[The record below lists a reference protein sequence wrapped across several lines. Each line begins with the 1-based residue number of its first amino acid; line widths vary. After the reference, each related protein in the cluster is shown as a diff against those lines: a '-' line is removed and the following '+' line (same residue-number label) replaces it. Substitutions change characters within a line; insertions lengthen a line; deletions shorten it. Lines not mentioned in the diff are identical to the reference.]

1 MQVSTDN
8 STIGCAIVGGQKP
21 IDFKISNSPEFFNIL
36 SKSLYSNPKLAVIR
50 EILCNAWD
58 AQIESG
64 TNKVVDIT
72 ITNDSISIRDY
83 GKGIPKE
90 KMGEIYGIYGGS
102 TKQNQDNQTGGFG
115 LGCKAPFAL
124 VDNFEVTSYS
134 NGIKTIYQLNKASIS
149 TDGKPAIIPIL
160 SHPTDESGLEVKLQT
175 DYSTIVA
182 LHEYARELI
191 QLNNI
196 PTNINGSL
204 VENLIPFDHFL
215 LTPDTFS
222 IFNTNINVKYG
233 NVFYP
238 IPCEPEI
245 ENEYQKVD
253 NIRKKFHYWSKLIL
267 KAEPNSLAI
276 SPSRESLHL
285 CDKTLNTLKKLL
297 RDFIN
302 QFKDIDIDVYKYIN
316 KKNEEVIE
324 ETQNVFFKFPNLR
337 TNFRHINNY
346 EDYIKYLA
354 EEEFYNTFPYSKFK
368 LIQQNSIEYGTKK
381 GFIDKHLA
389 KSILSHKKYNYT
401 LWFLKN
407 IIKPLFRAEKYE
419 VNLKNIYVCHTN
431 KLEKSKSFITN
442 ICKTKQQF
450 FSNDFSLLK
459 KIVIFC
465 DNKAFF
471 NKLIEEDE
479 ADFKA
484 CIFYHTSKNQKK
496 NEKAKEFFK
505 RMKYSIKE
513 VNAPVIIKG
522 PNTRVKKEKS
532 LKTFE
537 VCSLDKGLRI
547 DNFFRFYILANSFNL
562 KDENEIAKYKAV
574 VYVPKKDL
582 DKWYID
588 NLNNETW
595 TFIAIEYGKD
605 ILVVTKQS
613 TFNNLISRGL
623 KNYKEYIKE
632 ELYKKIKN
640 NPRLK
645 RAVSCDES
653 KFIKLDYYH
662 KSLVDFFE
670 LCSLNNLDIP
680 SYPFI
685 LEWKKFKKYKKLLD
699 VCRTLRVTDK
709 ISMAKDVAKF
719 IKDFQRNQFRYF
731 DVNSLSN
738 EKLSERDIYLIKNI
752 LFKRTPL

>member
-64 TNKVVDIT
+64 TDKIVDIT

-134 NGIKTIYQLNKASIS
+134 NGVKTIYQLNKASVS
-149 TDGKPAIIPIL
+149 TNGKPAIIPIF
-160 SHPTDESGLEVKLQT
+160 SHPTDESGLEVKLQA
-175 DYSTIVA
+175 DFSTITT
-182 LHEYARELI
+182 LTNYAKELI
-191 QLNNI
+191 RLNNI
-196 PTNINGSL
+196 PTKINGSL

-215 LTPDTFS
+215 MIVENFN
-222 IFNTNINVKYG
+222 IFNDYIYVKYG

-238 IPCEPEI
+238 ISNTPEI
-245 ENEYQKVD
+245 ETEYQKIEYICE
-253 NIRKKFHYWSKLIL
+253 NYNYWSKLII

-285 CDKTLNTLKKLL
+285 CDKTFNTLKKLL

-302 QFKDIDIDVYKYIN
+302 QFKDIDTDIHKYLN

-324 ETQNVFFKFPNLR
+324 ENQSVFFKLPNL
-337 TNFRHINNY
+337 TFKSPYINSY
-346 EDYIKYLA
+346 EDYVKHQT
-354 EEEFYNTFPYSKFK
+354 EKKFYNCSWSKFE
-368 LIQQNSIEYGTKK
+368 LIKQNSIEFGVKK

-389 KSILSHKKYNYT
+389 KSIYSYKGYDYT
-401 LWFLKN
+401 SWFLKN
-407 IIKPLFRAEKYE
+407 IVKPLFRAEKYG
-419 VNLKNIYVCHTN
+419 VDLKNIYICHTN
-431 KLEKSKSFITN
+431 KPDKSKSFVTN
-442 ICKTKQQF
+442 ICKNKQQF
-450 FSNDFSLLK
+450 SNNDFSLLN
-459 KIVIFC
+459 KIVVFC
-465 DNKAFF
+465 NNKSFF

-484 CIFYHTSKNQKK
+484 CIFYHASKNQKK

-513 VNAPVIIKG
+513 VNAPIIKG
-522 PNTRVKKEKS
+522 SNIKTKKEKQ
-532 LKTFE
+532 LKVFE
-537 VCSLDKGLRI
+537 VCPLSEGIRI
-547 DNFFRFYILANSFNL
+547 DGFFRFYLLTNNFSF
-562 KDENEIAKYKAV
+562 KDENEITKYKAI
-574 VYVPKKDL
+574 VYVPKKNL
-582 DKWYID
+582 DSWHVDY
-588 NLNNETW
+588 LNNDIW
-595 TFIAIEYGKD
+595 GYIANKFGKE
-605 ILVVTKQS
+605 ILVVTKLS
-613 TFNNLISRGL
+613 TYNSLISRGL
-623 KNYKEYIKE
+623 VHYRDYVRKK
-632 ELYKKIKN
+632 LYQEVQN
-640 NPRLK
+640 NSELK
-645 RAVSCDES
+645 RAISCDKD
-653 KFIKLDYYH
+653 KFKKLNYYR
-662 KSLVDFFE
+662 SDLIDFFKI
-670 LCSLNNLDIP
+670 CSLNNLDIP

-685 LEWKKFKKYKKLLD
+685 LEWKKFEDHKELLE
-699 VCRTLRVTDK
+699 VYRSFNITSK
-709 ISMAKDVAKF
+709 IPMAKDVAKF
-719 IKDFQRNQFRYF
+719 IKDFQRNHFKYF
-731 DVNSLSN
+731 SVDSLIDN
-738 EKLSERDIYLIKNI
+738 KLSERDIYFIKNI

>member
-72 ITNDSISIRDY
+72 VTNDSISIRDY

-134 NGIKTIYQLNKASIS
+134 NGIKTIYQLNKASVS
-149 TDGKPAIIPIL
+149 TEGKPAIIPIV

-175 DYSTIVA
+175 DYSTINTLA
-182 LHEYARELI
+182 LYAKELI
-191 QLNNI
+191 RLNNI
-196 PTNINGSL
+196 PTKINDSL
-204 VENLIPFDHFL
+204 VENLIPFNHFL
-215 LTPDTFS
+215 MTTENFD
-222 IFNTNINVKYG
+222 IFNAYFYVKYG

-238 IPCEPEI
+238 IPDTPEI
-245 ENEYQKVD
+245 EIEY
-253 NIRKKFHYWSKLIL
+253 RKIKYICEKYNYWSKLII

-297 RDFIN
+297 NDFIN
-302 QFKDIDIDVYKYIN
+302 QFKNMEIDINNYIN

-324 ETQNVFFKFPNLR
+324 ENKNVFFKLPDLKIKFER
-337 TNFRHINNY
+337 INTY
-346 EDYIKYLA
+346 EDYIKHQA
-354 EEEFYNTFPYSKFK
+354 GRKFYNYFRSEFK
-368 LIQQNSIEYGTKK
+368 LIQQNSIEFGTKK
-381 GFIDKHLA
+381 GFIDKYLA
-389 KSILSHKKYNYT
+389 KSINSYKGINYT
-401 LWFLKN
+401 SWFLKN
-407 IIKPLFRAEKYE
+407 IIKPLFRAEKYGID
-419 VNLKNIYVCHTN
+419 LKNIYVCHTDKPN
-431 KLEKSKSFITN
+431 KSISFFVN

-450 FSNDFSLLK
+450 FDNDFSLLK

-471 NKLIEEDE
+471 NNLIKEDE
-479 ADFKA
+479 ADLKSS
-484 CIFYHTSKNQKK
+484 IYYHNSKNQKK
-496 NEKAKEFFK
+496 NEKAKEIFK
-505 RMKYSIKE
+505 RMKYSIE
-513 VNAPVIIKG
+513 EINAPVIIKG
-522 PNTRVKKEKS
+522 SAVKIKKEKQ

-537 VCSLDKGLRI
+537 VCSLNEGIRI
-547 DNFFRFYILANSFNL
+547 DGFFRFYLLTNNFSFKN
-562 KDENEIAKYKAV
+562 ENEITKYKAV
-574 VYVPKKDL
+574 AYVPKKNL
-582 DKWYID
+582 DSWNVDY
-588 NLNNETW
+588 LNNNIW
-595 TFIAIEYGKD
+595 GYIANKFGKE
-605 ILVVTKQS
+605 ILVVTKLNTYNS
-613 TFNNLISRGL
+613 LISHGL
-623 KNYKEYIKE
+623 VHYRDYVRKKLYQEVQNNS
-632 ELYKKIKN
+632 ELI
-640 NPRLK
+640 
-645 RAVSCDES
+645 RAVSCDKD
-653 KFIKLDYYH
+653 KFKKLNYYR
-662 KSLVDFFE
+662 SDLIDFFKI
-670 LCSLNNLDIP
+670 CSLNNLDIP

-685 LEWKKFKKYKKLLD
+685 LEWKKFEDYKELLE
-699 VCRTLRVTDK
+699 VYRSFNITPK
-709 ISMAKDVAKF
+709 IPMAKDVAKF
-719 IKDFQRNQFRYF
+719 IKDFQRNHFKYF
-731 DVNSLSN
+731 SVSSLTDD
-738 EKLSERDIYLIKNI
+738 KLSERDIYFIKNI

>member
-58 AQIESG
+58 AQVESG
-64 TNKVVDIT
+64 TDKVVDIT
-72 ITNDSISIRDY
+72 VTNDSISIRDY

-149 TDGKPAIIPIL
+149 TEGKPAIIPII

-175 DYSTIVA
+175 DFSTINTLA
-182 LHEYARELI
+182 AYAKEFI

-196 PTNINGSL
+196 PTKINGSL

-215 LTPDTFS
+215 MIIENFN
-222 IFNTNINVKYG
+222 IFNEYIYVKYG

-238 IPCEPEI
+238 IPNAPEI
-245 ENEYQKVD
+245 ETEYQKIKYICEKY
-253 NIRKKFHYWSKLIL
+253 NYWSKLII

-285 CDKTLNTLKKLL
+285 CDKTINTLKKLL
-297 RDFIN
+297 KDFIN
-302 QFKDIDIDVYKYIN
+302 QFKNIDSDINNYIN
-316 KKNEEVIE
+316 KKNEEVIKE
-324 ETQNVFFKFPNLR
+324 NQNVFFKLPDLR
-337 TNFRHINNY
+337 IKFNYINTY
-346 EDYIKYLA
+346 EDYIKHQAGKKFHSYFGS
-354 EEEFYNTFPYSKFK
+354 EFK
-368 LIQQNSIEYGTKK
+368 LTQQNSIEFGTKK

-389 KSILSHKKYNYT
+389 KSINSYKGIDYT
-401 LWFLKN
+401 PWFLKN

-419 VNLKNIYVCHTN
+419 VDLKNIYVCHTDKPN
-431 KLEKSKSFITN
+431 KSKSFFIN
-442 ICKTKQQF
+442 ICKTKQRF
-450 FSNDFSLLK
+450 FDNDFSLLK

-465 DNKAFF
+465 NNKSYF

-479 ADFKA
+479 ANFKA

-513 VNAPVIIKG
+513 INTPIIIKG
-522 PNTRVKKEKS
+522 STVKVKKEKP

-537 VCSLDKGLRI
+537 VCPLNEGIRI
-547 DNFFRFYILANSFNL
+547 DGFFRFYLLTNNFSF
-562 KDENEIAKYKAV
+562 KDENEITKYKAV
-574 VYVPKKDL
+574 VYVPKKNL
-582 DKWYID
+582 DSWHID
-588 NLNNETW
+588 YLNNDTW
-595 TFIAIEYGKD
+595 RYIANKFGKK
-605 ILVVTKQS
+605 ILVVTKLS
-613 TFNNLISRGL
+613 TYNNLISHGL
-623 KNYKEYIKE
+623 VHYRNYVRKK
-632 ELYKKIKN
+632 LYQEIQN
-640 NPRLK
+640 NSELK
-645 RAVSCDES
+645 RAVSCDKD
-653 KFIKLDYYH
+653 KFKRLNYYR
-662 KSLVDFFE
+662 SDLIDFFKI
-670 LCSLNNLDIP
+670 CSLNNLDIP

-685 LEWKKFKKYKKLLD
+685 LEWKKFEDYKELLE
-699 VCRTLRVTDK
+699 VYRSFNITSK
-709 ISMAKDVAKF
+709 IPMAKDVAKF
-719 IKDFQRNQFRYF
+719 IKDFQRNHFQYF
-731 DVNSLSN
+731 SVNSLTDD
-738 EKLSERDIYLIKNI
+738 KLSERDIYFIKNI
-752 LFKRTPL
+752 LFKRIPL

>member
-134 NGIKTIYQLNKASIS
+134 NGVKTIYQLNKASIS

-160 SHPTDESGLEVKLQT
+160 SHPTDESGLEVKLQA
-175 DYSTIVA
+175 DFSTIA
-182 LHEYARELI
+182 TLHEYATELI
-191 QLNNI
+191 RLNNI

-222 IFNTNINVKYG
+222 IFNTNIHVKYG

-245 ENEYQKVD
+245 EEEYQKVD
-253 NIRKKFHYWSKLIL
+253 DIRKKFHYWSKLIL

-316 KKNEEVIE
+316 KKNEEIIE
-324 ETQNVFFKFPNLR
+324 ETQNVFFKLPNLR

-354 EEEFYNTFPYSKFK
+354 EDEFYNTSYSKFS
-368 LIQQNSIEYGTKK
+368 LTQRNSIEYGTKK

-389 KSILSHKKYNYT
+389 KSILSYKKYDYT

-407 IIKPLFRAEKYE
+407 IVKPLFRAEKYE
-419 VNLKNIYVCHTN
+419 IDLKNIYVCHTN
-431 KLEKSKSFITN
+431 KSEKSKSFITN

-450 FSNDFSLLK
+450 FSSDFSLLK

-471 NKLIEEDE
+471 NRLITEDE
-479 ADFKA
+479 ADYKA

-513 VNAPVIIKG
+513 VNAPVIIRG
-522 PNTRVKKEKS
+522 SNTKVKKEKS

-537 VCSLDKGLRI
+537 VCSLDKGLRTN
-547 DNFFRFYILANSFNL
+547 DFFRFYVLANSFNL

-574 VYVPKKDL
+574 IYVPKKDIEKYWIDSL
-582 DKWYID
+582 DI
-588 NLNNETW
+588 EAW
-595 TFIAIEYGKD
+595 TFIANEYGKD
-605 ILVVTKQS
+605 ILVVTRTS
-613 TFNNLISRGL
+613 TFNSLISRGL
-623 KNYKEYIKE
+623 KDYKEYIKE

-640 NPRLK
+640 NSKLE
-645 RAVSCDES
+645 RAISCDES
-653 KFIKLDYYH
+653 KFQK
-662 KSLVDFFE
+662 VDFYHNHLISFFGI
-670 LCSLNNLDIP
+670 CSLNNLDIP

-685 LEWKKFKKYKKLLD
+685 LEWKNFRKYKKILNI
-699 VCRTLRVTDK
+699 CRALRVTNK
-709 ISMAKDVAKF
+709 IPMAKDVAKF
-719 IKDFQRNQFRYF
+719 IKDFQRNQFKYF
-731 DVNSLSN
+731 DVTSLIGDT
-738 EKLSERDIYLIKNI
+738 LSAKDIYFIKNI

>member
-64 TNKVVDIT
+64 TDKVVDIT
-72 ITNDSISIRDY
+72 VTNDFISIRDY

-134 NGIKTIYQLNKASIS
+134 NGVKTIYQLNKASVS
-149 TDGKPAIIPIL
+149 TGGKPAIIPIL
-160 SHPTDESGLEVKLQT
+160 SHPTDESGLEVKLQA
-175 DYSTIVA
+175 DFSTITVLA
-182 LHEYARELI
+182 SYAKELI
-191 QLNNI
+191 RLNNI
-196 PTNINGSL
+196 PTNINNSL
-204 VENLIPFDHFL
+204 VENLIPFNHFL
-215 LTPDTFS
+215 MTLKD
-222 IFNTNINVKYG
+222 FNILDKDIYVKYG

-238 IPCEPEI
+238 IPNESEI
-245 ENEYQKVD
+245 KEEYDKVND
-253 NIRKKFHYWSKLIL
+253 ICNKYHYWSKLIL

-285 CDKTLNTLKKLL
+285 CDKTINTLKKLL

-302 QFKDIDIDVYKYIN
+302 QFKNIDIDIHKYIN
-316 KKNEEVIE
+316 KKNEETIE
-324 ETQNVFFKFPNLR
+324 ENQNVFFKLPNLIFKS
-337 TNFRHINNY
+337 TWINSY
-346 EDYIKYLA
+346 EDYVKHLA
-354 EEEFYNTFPYSKFK
+354 EKRFYNCSWSKFE
-368 LIQQNSIEYGTKK
+368 LIKQNSIDLGVKK

-389 KSILSHKKYNYT
+389 KSIYSYKGCSYT
-401 LWFLKN
+401 PWFLKN
-407 IIKPLFRAEKYE
+407 IIRPLFRAEKYG
-419 VNLKNIYVCHTN
+419 VDLKNIYICHTS
-431 KLEKSKSFITN
+431 KPDKSKTFITN
-442 ICKTKQQF
+442 ICKTNQQF
-450 FSNDFSLLK
+450 FSDDFSLLK

-465 DNKAFF
+465 NNKAYF

-484 CIFYHTSKNQKK
+484 CIFYHASKNQKK

-513 VNAPVIIKG
+513 INAPVIKKE
-522 PNTRVKKEKS
+522 PTDKVKKEKP

-537 VCSLDKGLRI
+537 VCSLDKGLVSY
-547 DNFFRFYILANSFNL
+547 NFFRFYNLDYSFNPIN
-562 KDENEIAKYKAV
+562 ESEIANYKAV
-574 VYVPKKDL
+574 IYIPKRDL
-582 DKWYID
+582 QKYWVD
-588 NLNNETW
+588 NLDGQDW
-595 TFIAIEYGKD
+595 AFIANEYGKN
-605 ILVVTKQS
+605 ILVVTHAS
-613 TFNNLISRGL
+613 TFNSLISCGL
-623 KNYKEYIKE
+623 KDYKDYLKE
-632 ELYKKIKN
+632 ELYKKIKS
-640 NPRLK
+640 NPKLE
-645 RAVSCDES
+645 RAISCDES
-653 KFIKLDYYH
+653 KFKRIDIYH
-662 KSLVDFFE
+662 KYLFRFFRI
-670 LCSLNNLDIP
+670 CSLNNLDIP

-685 LEWKKFKKYKKLLD
+685 LEWESIRKHEKLLD
-699 VCRTLRVTDK
+699 ICRTLKVTDK
-709 ISMAKDVAKF
+709 IPIARDVAKF

-731 DVNSLSN
+731 DINSLDD
-738 EKLSERDIYLIKNI
+738 KLSEKDIYFIKNI

>member
-64 TNKVVDIT
+64 TDKVVDIT
-72 ITNDSISIRDY
+72 VINDSISIRDY
-83 GKGIPKE
+83 GKGISKE

-124 VDNFEVTSYS
+124 VDNFEVTSYN
-134 NGIKTIYQLNKASIS
+134 NGVKTIYQLNKASVS

-160 SHPTDESGLEVKLQT
+160 SHPTDESGLEVKLQA
-175 DYSTIVA
+175 DLSTINT
-182 LHEYARELI
+182 LTHYAKELI
-191 QLNNI
+191 RLNNI
-196 PTNINGSL
+196 PTKINGYL

-215 LTPDTFS
+215 ITRED
-222 IFNTNINVKYG
+222 FNILDGDICVQYG

-238 IPCEPEI
+238 IPNESEI
-245 ENEYQKVD
+245 KDEYYEVD
-253 NIRKKFHYWSKLIL
+253 SIRDKYHYWSKLIL

-285 CDKTLNTLKKLL
+285 CDKTFNTLKKLL

-302 QFKDIDIDVYKYIN
+302 QFKDIDTDIHKYLN

-324 ETQNVFFKFPNLR
+324 ENQSIFFKLPNL
-337 TNFRHINNY
+337 TFKSPYINSY
-346 EDYIKYLA
+346 EDYVKHQT
-354 EEEFYNTFPYSKFK
+354 EKKFYNCSWSKFE
-368 LIQQNSIEYGTKK
+368 LIKQNSIEFGVKK

-389 KSILSHKKYNYT
+389 KSIYSYKEYNYT
-401 LWFLKN
+401 PWFLRN
-407 IIKPLFRAEKYE
+407 ILKPLFRAEKYG
-419 VNLKNIYVCHTN
+419 VDLKNIYICHTN
-431 KLEKSKSFITN
+431 KPDKSKSFAIN
-442 ICKTKQQF
+442 ICKNKQQF
-450 FSNDFSLLK
+450 SNNDFSLLN

-465 DNKAFF
+465 DNKSFF

-484 CIFYHTSKNQKK
+484 CIFYHSSKNQKK

-513 VNAPVIIKG
+513 VNAPVITKESSVGI
-522 PNTRVKKEKS
+522 KKEKP

-537 VCSLDKGLRI
+537 VCPLNKGLRTE
-547 DNFFRFYILANSFNL
+547 DFFKFYFLTNSFNL
-562 KDENEIAKYKAV
+562 KDENEITKYKAIA
-574 VYVPKKDL
+574 YIPKKDL
-582 DKWYID
+582 NKWYVD
-588 NLNNETW
+588 NLNIEAW
-595 TFIAIEYGKD
+595 TYIAHKFGKE

-613 TFNNLISRGL
+613 TFNSLISRGL
-623 KNYKEYIKE
+623 IDYKDYVKE
-632 ELYKKIKN
+632 KLYQEIQN
-640 NPRLK
+640 NSELK
-645 RAVSCDES
+645 RAISCDKL
-653 KFIKLDYYH
+653 KFIRLDYYR
-662 KSLVDFFE
+662 KSLIDFFE
-670 LCSLNNLDIP
+670 LCSLNNLNIP

-685 LEWKKFKKYKKLLD
+685 LEWKKFEKYKKFLD
-699 VCRTLRVTDK
+699 ICRNFGITNK

-719 IKDFQRNQFRYF
+719 IKDFQRNQFKYF
-731 DVNSLSN
+731 DVNTLEN
-738 EKLSERDIYLIKNI
+738 DKLSKRDIYLIKNI

>member
-58 AQIESG
+58 AQVESG
-64 TNKVVDIT
+64 TDKVVDIT
-72 ITNDSISIRDY
+72 VTNDSISIRDY

-134 NGIKTIYQLNKASIS
+134 NGVKTIYQLNKASIS
-149 TDGKPAIIPIL
+149 TEGKPAIIPII

-175 DYSTIVA
+175 DYSTINT
-182 LHEYARELI
+182 LTLYAKELI
-191 QLNNI
+191 RLNNI
-196 PTNINGSL
+196 PTKINGSL
-204 VENLIPFDHFL
+204 VKNLISFDHFL
-215 LTPDTFS
+215 MTIENFD
-222 IFNTNINVKYG
+222 IFNTYIYVKYG

-238 IPCEPEI
+238 IPDTPEI
-245 ENEYQKVD
+245 EIEYEKIKYICE
-253 NIRKKFHYWSKLIL
+253 NYNYWSKLII

-285 CDKTLNTLKKLL
+285 CDKTINTLKKLL
-297 RDFIN
+297 KDFIN
-302 QFKDIDIDVYKYIN
+302 QFKNMEIDINNYIN
-316 KKNEEVIE
+316 KKNEEIIE
-324 ETQNVFFKFPNLR
+324 ENQDVFFKLPNLKIKLDY
-337 TNFRHINNY
+337 INTY
-346 EDYIKYLA
+346 EDYIKHLA
-354 EEEFYNTFPYSKFK
+354 GKKFYNYFHSEFK
-368 LIQQNSIEYGTKK
+368 LTQQNSIEFGTKK
-381 GFIDKHLA
+381 GFIDKHLT
-389 KSILSHKKYNYT
+389 KSINSYKGINYT
-401 LWFLKN
+401 PWFLKN

-419 VNLKNIYVCHTN
+419 IDLKNIYVCHTDKPN
-431 KLEKSKSFITN
+431 KSKSFFIN

-450 FSNDFSLLK
+450 FDNDFSLLK

-465 DNKAFF
+465 DNKSFF
-471 NKLIEEDE
+471 NRLIEEDE

-505 RMKYSIKE
+505 RMRYSIKE
-513 VNAPVIIKG
+513 VNAPVIKKS
-522 PNTRVKKEKS
+522 TVEVKKEKP

-537 VCSLDKGLRI
+537 VCSLSKGLRTE
-547 DNFFRFYILANSFNL
+547 DFFRFCLLTNSFHL

-582 DKWYID
+582 DKWYVA
-588 NLNNETW
+588 NLNIEIW
-595 TFIAIEYGKD
+595 TFIANKFGKE

-613 TFNNLISRGL
+613 IFNSLISRGL
-623 KNYKEYIKE
+623 IDYKDYIKE
-632 ELYKKIKN
+632 KLYQEIQN
-640 NPRLK
+640 NSELK
-645 RAVSCDES
+645 RAVSCDKD
-653 KFIKLDYYH
+653 KFKRLNYYR
-662 KSLVDFFE
+662 SDLIDFFKI
-670 LCSLNNLDIP
+670 CSLNNLDIP

-685 LEWKKFKKYKKLLD
+685 LEWKKFEDYKKLLE
-699 VCRTLRVTDK
+699 VYRSFNIISK
-709 ISMAKDVAKF
+709 IPMAKDVAKF
-719 IKDFQRNQFRYF
+719 IKDFQRNHFKYF
-731 DVNSLSN
+731 SVDSLTDD
-738 EKLSERDIYLIKNI
+738 KLSERDIYFIKNI
-752 LFKRTPL
+752 LFKRIPL

>member
-64 TNKVVDIT
+64 TDKVVDIT
-72 ITNDSISIRDY
+72 VTDDFISIRDY

-134 NGIKTIYQLNKASIS
+134 NGIKTIYQLNKASVS

-160 SHPTDESGLEVKLQT
+160 SHPTDESGLEVKLQA
-175 DYSTIVA
+175 DFSTINT
-182 LHEYARELI
+182 LTNYAKELI

-204 VENLIPFDHFL
+204 VDNLIPFDHFL
-215 LTPDTFS
+215 ITHED
-222 IFNTNINVKYG
+222 FNILDGNICVKYG

-238 IPCEPEI
+238 VPNESEI
-245 ENEYQKVD
+245 KDEYYEVD
-253 NIRKKFHYWSKLIL
+253 SIRNKYYYWSKLIL

-285 CDKTLNTLKKLL
+285 CDKTFNTLKKVL

-302 QFKDIDIDVYKYIN
+302 QFKDIDTDIHKYIN

-324 ETQNVFFKFPNLR
+324 KNQSIFFKLPNL
-337 TNFRHINNY
+337 TFKSPYINSY
-346 EDYIKYLA
+346 EDYVKHRT
-354 EEEFYNTFPYSKFK
+354 EKEFYNCFWSKFE
-368 LIQQNSIEYGTKK
+368 LIKQNSIEFGVKK
-381 GFIDKHLA
+381 GFIDKYLA
-389 KSILSHKKYNYT
+389 KSINSYKEISYT

-419 VNLKNIYVCHTN
+419 VDLKNIYVCHTDKPN
-431 KLEKSKSFITN
+431 KSKLFFIN
-442 ICKTKQQF
+442 ICKTKQRF

-465 DNKAFF
+465 DNKSYF

-484 CIFYHTSKNQKK
+484 CIFYHSSKNQEK

-513 VNAPVIIKG
+513 INAPVSTKELTI
-522 PNTRVKKEKS
+522 RVKKEKS

-537 VCSLDKGLRI
+537 VCPLNEGIRI
-547 DNFFRFYILANSFNL
+547 DGSFRFYLLTNNFNF
-562 KDENEIAKYKAV
+562 KDENEITKYKAV
-574 VYVPKKDL
+574 VYIPKKDL
-582 DKWYID
+582 NKWYVLD
-588 NLNNETW
+588 FNNNTW
-595 TFIAIEYGKD
+595 TYIANKFGKE

-613 TFNNLISRGL
+613 TFNSLISRGL
-623 KNYKEYIKE
+623 INYKDYIKE
-632 ELYKKIKN
+632 ELYQAIQN
-640 NPRLK
+640 YSELK
-645 RAVSCDES
+645 RVVSCDE
-653 KFIKLDYYH
+653 FRFTKLDYYRRD
-662 KSLVDFFE
+662 LINFFE

-685 LEWKKFKKYKKLLD
+685 LEWKKFKKYEKFLN
-699 VCRTLRVTDK
+699 VCRDFKVTNK
-709 ISMAKDVAKF
+709 IPMAKDVAKF

-731 DVNSLSN
+731 KVTALTNN
-738 EKLSERDIYLIKNI
+738 KLSKKDIYLIKNI

>member
-8 STIGCAIVGGQKP
+8 STIGCAIVGGQEP

-72 ITNDSISIRDY
+72 VTNDFISIRDY

-134 NGIKTIYQLNKASIS
+134 NGVKTIYQLNKASVS
-149 TDGKPAIIPIL
+149 TNGKPAIIPIL
-160 SHPTDESGLEVKLQT
+160 SHPTDESGLEVKLQA
-175 DYSTIVA
+175 DYTTIA
-182 LHEYARELI
+182 ILTNYAKELI
-191 QLNNI
+191 RLNNI

-204 VENLIPFDHFL
+204 VKNLIPFNHFL
-215 LTPDTFS
+215 ITSED
-222 IFNTNINVKYG
+222 FNILDKGIYVKYG

-238 IPCEPEI
+238 IPEESEI
-245 ENEYQKVD
+245 IEEYHEAT
-253 NIRKKFHYWSKLIL
+253 NIYTKYYYWGKLIL

-302 QFKDIDIDVYKYIN
+302 QFKDIDTDIHKYID
-316 KKNEEVIE
+316 KKNEEIIE
-324 ETQNVFFKFPNLR
+324 ENQDVFFKLPNLIF
-337 TNFRHINNY
+337 NSDYINSY
-346 EDYIKYLA
+346 EDYVKHLA
-354 EEEFYNTFPYSKFK
+354 KKEFYSSFKSKFK
-368 LIQQNSIEYGTKK
+368 LVLQNSIEYGVKK
-381 GFIDKHLA
+381 GFIDKHLT
-389 KSILSHKKYNYT
+389 KSIHSYVGCIYNP
-401 LWFLKN
+401 WFLKN
-407 IIKPLFRAEKYE
+407 IVKPLFRAEKYGID
-419 VNLKNIYVCHTN
+419 LKNIYVCHTS
-431 KLEKSKSFITN
+431 KPDKSKTFITN
-442 ICKTKQQF
+442 ICKTNQQF
-450 FSNDFSLLK
+450 LSDDFSLLK

-465 DNKAFF
+465 NNKSYF
-471 NKLIEEDE
+471 NKLIEEDK

-513 VNAPVIIKG
+513 INAPIIKKE
-522 PNTRVKKEKS
+522 PTNKVKKEKP

-537 VCSLDKGLRI
+537 AYSLDKGFGNY
-547 DNFFRFYILANSFNL
+547 DFFRFYNLNGSFNL
-562 KDENEIAKYKAV
+562 IDENEIAKYKAV
-574 VYVPKKDL
+574 IYIPKRELQKY
-582 DKWYID
+582 WVD
-588 NLNNETW
+588 NLDGQDW
-595 TFIAIEYGKD
+595 AFIAKEYGKN
-605 ILVVTKQS
+605 ILVVTHTK
-613 TFNNLISRGL
+613 TFNSLISRGL
-623 KNYKEYIKE
+623 KDYKDYLKE

-640 NPRLK
+640 NPELE

-653 KFIKLDYYH
+653 KFTRIDIYH
-662 KSLVDFFE
+662 KYLFRFFRI
-670 LCSLNNLDIP
+670 CSLNNLDIP

-685 LEWKKFKKYKKLLD
+685 LEWENIRKHEKLLD
-699 VCRTLRVTDK
+699 ICRTLKVTNK
-709 ISMAKDVAKF
+709 IPIAKDVAKF

-731 DVNSLSN
+731 DTNSLEN
-738 EKLSERDIYLIKNI
+738 DKLSERDIYFIKNI

>member
-58 AQIESG
+58 AQVESG

-72 ITNDSISIRDY
+72 VTNDSISIRDY

-134 NGIKTIYQLNKASIS
+134 NGVKTIYQLNKASIS
-149 TDGKPAIIPIL
+149 TEGKPAIIPIL
-160 SHPTDESGLEVKLQT
+160 SHPTNESGLEVKLQT
-175 DYSTIVA
+175 DFSTINTLTA
-182 LHEYARELI
+182 YAKEFIR
-191 QLNNI
+191 LNNI
-196 PTNINGSL
+196 PTKINGSL

-215 LTPDTFS
+215 MIIENFN
-222 IFNTNINVKYG
+222 IFNDYIYVKYG

-238 IPCEPEI
+238 IPDAPEI
-245 ENEYQKVD
+245 ETEYQKIKYICEEY
-253 NIRKKFHYWSKLIL
+253 NYWSKLII

-285 CDKTLNTLKKLL
+285 CDKTLNTLKELL
-297 RDFIN
+297 NDFIN
-302 QFKDIDIDVYKYIN
+302 QFKNMEMDVNNYIN
-316 KKNEEVIE
+316 KKNEEVIKE
-324 ETQNVFFKFPNLR
+324 NQNVFFKLPDLR
-337 TNFRHINNY
+337 FKFEYINTY
-346 EDYIKYLA
+346 EDYIKYRA
-354 EEEFYNTFPYSKFK
+354 GRKFHNYFHSEFK
-368 LIQQNSIEYGTKK
+368 LTQQNSIEFGTKK
-381 GFIDKHLA
+381 GFIDKYLA
-389 KSILSHKKYNYT
+389 KSINFYKGIDYT
-401 LWFLKN
+401 PWFLKN

-419 VNLKNIYVCHTN
+419 VNLKNIYICHTDKPN
-431 KLEKSKSFITN
+431 KSKSFFIN

-450 FSNDFSLLK
+450 FDNDFSLLK

-465 DNKAFF
+465 NNKSYF

-484 CIFYHTSKNQKK
+484 CIFYHTSKNQEK
-496 NEKAKEFFK
+496 NKKAKEFFK

-513 VNAPVIIKG
+513 VNAPVIKKS
-522 PNTRVKKEKS
+522 TVEVKKEKP

-537 VCSLDKGLRI
+537 VCSLSKGLRTE
-547 DNFFRFYILANSFNL
+547 DFFRFYLLTNSFHF

-574 VYVPKKDL
+574 AYIPKKDL
-582 DKWYID
+582 DKWYVG
-588 NLNNETW
+588 NLNTEVW
-595 TFIAIEYGKD
+595 TYIAYKFGKE

-613 TFNNLISRGL
+613 TFNSLISRGL
-623 KNYKEYIKE
+623 IDYKDYVKE
-632 ELYKKIKN
+632 KLYQEIQN
-640 NPRLK
+640 NSELK

-662 KSLVDFFE
+662 RSLVDFFK

-685 LEWKKFKKYKKLLD
+685 LEWKKFKKYEKFLK
-699 VCRTLRVTDK
+699 VCRDFK
-709 ISMAKDVAKF
+709 ITNKIPMAKDVAKF
-719 IKDFQRNQFRYF
+719 IKDFQRNQFKYF
-731 DVNSLSN
+731 EVTALTDD
-738 EKLSERDIYLIKNI
+738 KLSKRDVYFIKNI

>member
-1 MQVSTDN
+1 MQVSTDK

-64 TNKVVDIT
+64 TDKVVDIT
-72 ITNDSISIRDY
+72 VTNNFISIRDY

-124 VDNFEVTSYS
+124 VDNFEVTSYN
-134 NGIKTIYQLNKASIS
+134 NGIKTIYQLNKASVS

-160 SHPTDESGLEVKLQT
+160 SNPTDESGLEVKLQT
-175 DYSTIVA
+175 DFSTINTLA
-182 LHEYARELI
+182 AYAKEFIR
-191 QLNNI
+191 LNNI
-196 PTNINGSL
+196 PTKINGSL

-215 LTPDTFS
+215 MIIENFN
-222 IFNTNINVKYG
+222 IFNEYIYIKYG

-238 IPCEPEI
+238 IPNAPEI
-245 ENEYQKVD
+245 ETEYQKIKYICEEY
-253 NIRKKFHYWSKLIL
+253 NYWSQLII

-297 RDFIN
+297 NDFIN
-302 QFKDIDIDVYKYIN
+302 QFKNIEIDVNNYIN

-324 ETQNVFFKFPNLR
+324 ENQNVFFKLPDLK
-337 TNFRHINNY
+337 IKL
-346 EDYIKYLA
+346 DYINTYKDYVKYQA
-354 EEEFYNTFPYSKFK
+354 GKKFHSYFGSEFK
-368 LIQQNSIEYGTKK
+368 LTQQNSIKFGTKK
-381 GFIDKHLA
+381 GFIDKYLA
-389 KSILSHKKYNYT
+389 KSINSYRGINYNPW
-401 LWFLKN
+401 LLKN
-407 IIKPLFRAEKYE
+407 IIKPLFRAEKYG
-419 VNLKNIYVCHTN
+419 VDLKNIYICHTYKPN
-431 KLEKSKSFITN
+431 KSKSFFIN
-442 ICKTKQQF
+442 ICKTKQRF
-450 FSNDFSLLK
+450 FDNDFSLLK

-465 DNKAFF
+465 NNKSYF

-484 CIFYHTSKNQKK
+484 CIFYHTSKNQEK

-513 VNAPVIIKG
+513 VNVPVITKESTVRI
-522 PNTRVKKEKS
+522 KKEKS

-537 VCSLDKGLRI
+537 VCPLNKGLKTE
-547 DNFFRFYILANSFNL
+547 DFFRFYLLINSFHF
-562 KDENEIAKYKAV
+562 KDENEITKYKAV
-574 VYVPKKDL
+574 AYIPKKDL
-582 DKWYID
+582 NNWYVN
-588 NLNNETW
+588 NLNIEIW
-595 TFIAIEYGKD
+595 TYIAHKFGKE

-613 TFNNLISRGL
+613 TFNSLISRGL
-623 KNYKEYIKE
+623 IDYKNYIKE
-632 ELYKKIKN
+632 KLYQEIQN
-640 NPRLK
+640 NSELK
-645 RAVSCDES
+645 RAVSCDEL
-653 KFIKLDYYH
+653 KFTRLDYH
-662 KSLVDFFE
+662 HRSLINFFE
-670 LCSLNNLDIP
+670 LCSLNDLDIP

-685 LEWKKFKKYKKLLD
+685 LEWKKFKKYEKFLN
-699 VCRTLRVTDK
+699 VCHDFK
-709 ISMAKDVAKF
+709 ITNKIPMAKDVAKF
-719 IKDFQRNQFRYF
+719 IKDFQRNQFKYF
-731 DVNSLSN
+731 KVNTLEN
-738 EKLSERDIYLIKNI
+738 DKLSKRDIYLIKNI

>member
-58 AQIESG
+58 AQVESG
-64 TNKVVDIT
+64 TDKVVDIT
-72 ITNDSISIRDY
+72 VTNDSISIRDY

-90 KMGEIYGIYGGS
+90 KMGEIYGIYGSS

-134 NGIKTIYQLNKASIS
+134 NGVKTIYQLNKASVS

-160 SHPTDESGLEVKLQT
+160 SHPTDESGLEVKLQA
-175 DYSTIVA
+175 DLSTINA
-182 LHEYARELI
+182 LTHYAKELI
-191 QLNNI
+191 RLNNI
-196 PTNINGSL
+196 PTKINGYL
-204 VENLIPFDHFL
+204 VENLIPFDYFL
-215 LTPDTFS
+215 ITRED
-222 IFNTNINVKYG
+222 FNILDGDICVKYG

-238 IPCEPEI
+238 VPNESEI
-245 ENEYQKVD
+245 KDEYYEVND
-253 NIRKKFHYWSKLIL
+253 IRDKYHYWSKLIL

-285 CDKTLNTLKKLL
+285 CDKTFNTLKKLL
-297 RDFIN
+297 KDFIN
-302 QFKDIDIDVYKYIN
+302 QFKDIDTDVYKYLN

-324 ETQNVFFKFPNLR
+324 ENQSVFFKLPNL
-337 TNFRHINNY
+337 TFKSTYINSY
-346 EDYIKYLA
+346 EDYVKHLT
-354 EEEFYNTFPYSKFK
+354 EKKFYSCSWSKFE
-368 LIQQNSIEYGTKK
+368 LIKQNSIEFGVKK

-389 KSILSHKKYNYT
+389 KSIYSYKEYNYT
-401 LWFLKN
+401 PWFLKN
-407 IIKPLFRAEKYE
+407 IIKPLFRAKKYE
-419 VNLKNIYVCHTN
+419 IDLKNIYICHTDKPN
-431 KLEKSKSFITN
+431 KSKSFFIN

-450 FSNDFSLLK
+450 FDNDFSLLK

-465 DNKAFF
+465 DNKSFF
-471 NKLIEEDE
+471 NRLIEEDE

-513 VNAPVIIKG
+513 INTPIIIKG
-522 PNTRVKKEKS
+522 STVKVKKEKQ

-537 VCSLDKGLRI
+537 VCSLDSGLRTK
-547 DNFFRFYILANSFNL
+547 DFFRFYILANYFHFKN
-562 KDENEIAKYKAV
+562 ENEIAKYKAV
-574 VYVPKKDL
+574 AYIPKKDL
-582 DKWYID
+582 DKWYVN
-588 NLNNETW
+588 NLNIEVW
-595 TFIAIEYGKD
+595 TYIANKFGKE

-613 TFNNLISRGL
+613 TLNSLISHGL
-623 KNYKEYIKE
+623 IDYKDYVKE
-632 ELYKKIKN
+632 KLYQEIQN
-640 NPRLK
+640 NSKLK
-645 RAVSCDES
+645 RAISCDKD
-653 KFIKLDYYH
+653 KFKRLNYYR
-662 KSLVDFFE
+662 SDLIDFFKI
-670 LCSLNNLDIP
+670 CSLNNLDIP

-685 LEWKKFKKYKKLLD
+685 LEWKKFEDYKELLE
-699 VCRTLRVTDK
+699 VYRSFNITSK
-709 ISMAKDVAKF
+709 IPMAKDVAKF
-719 IKDFQRNQFRYF
+719 IKDFQRNHFKYF
-731 DVNSLSN
+731 SVNSLTN
-738 EKLSERDIYLIKNI
+738 DKLSERDIYFIKNI